1 MKNSYTKNTE
11 DLLKIFY
18 SDQYGIEE
26 KELKESLEKISRYY
40 DKYTRHQLGG
50 TLDEV
55 RKKYLL

>member
-1 MKNSYTKNTE
+1 MSSELSRKKEAGFITE
-11 DLLKIFY
+11 EECSKMQLELL
-18 SDQYGIEE
+18 
-26 KELKESLEKISRYY
+26 